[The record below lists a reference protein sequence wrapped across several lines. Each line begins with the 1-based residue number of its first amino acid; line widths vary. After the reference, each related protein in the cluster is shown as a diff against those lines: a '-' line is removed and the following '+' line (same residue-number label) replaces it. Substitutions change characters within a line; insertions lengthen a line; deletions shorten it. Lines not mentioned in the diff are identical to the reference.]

1 MSIPKAKIITI
12 ASVKG
17 GTGKT
22 TTALNLAGTYSLMK
36 KKTLILDFDLYSGGI
51 ALSLNVDITS
61 DLYKLAYDMS
71 VNEYKNIND
80 YILNYND
87 YIDIIP
93 APKDPRYASKIEK
106 KYINTILKKVINKYE
121 IIIIDTNHFLDATN
135 LILFDKSDIIMYI
148 INNNPLD
155 IKNLK
160 SMISIH
166 KDMEKENYCV
176 VLNESNTKLNEIFSN
191 YDIKNIIKN
200 NIDYIIPRTFYNKN
214 INKYVIKGKIMIL
227 DKNVRLLNKKTIK
240 VFNKIATDLLERW

>member
-1 MSIPKAKIITI
+1 MAIPKAKIITV

-51 ALSLNVDITS
+51 ALSLNVDIKT

-80 YILNYND
+80 YILNYNE

-106 KYINTILKKVINKYE
+106 KYISTILKKVVNKYDV
-121 IIIIDTNHFLDATN
+121 IIIDTNHFLDATN
-135 LILFDKSDIIMYI
+135 LILFDKSDTIMYV
-148 INNNPLD
+148 INNSPLD

-166 KDMEKENYCV
+166 KDMEKENYVV

-191 YDIKNIIKN
+191 YDIKNIVKS
-200 NIDYIIPRTFYNKN
+200 NIDYTIPRTFYNKN
-214 INKYVIKGKIMIL
+214 INKYVIKGNIMLL
-227 DKNVRLLNKKTIK
+227 DKNIRLIHQRTVK
-240 VFNKIATDLLERW
+240 VFNKIATDLLER